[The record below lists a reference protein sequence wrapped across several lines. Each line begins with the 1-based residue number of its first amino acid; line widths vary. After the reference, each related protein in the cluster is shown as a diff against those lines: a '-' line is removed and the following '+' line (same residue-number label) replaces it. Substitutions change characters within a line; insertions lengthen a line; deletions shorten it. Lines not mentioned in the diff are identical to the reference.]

1 MLGKRLMPSR
11 SSLPGSSG
19 NPDPPPSPP
28 PVVLSGLGVSAGIAI
43 GTALVVGRRSRDVV
57 EIELG
62 PDQVEAEIS
71 RLRDALD
78 LSSSQIAALQKQ
90 VADIL
95 GEKDARVFD
104 AHLLLVGDELL
115 IDEVIRQI
123 RERRRNAEFV
133 FMAVL
138 DRYVKALD
146 AVEDPYIRERLRD
159 IQDVADRVVSN
170 LRGEQR
176 VDLTHLPGP
185 RVVVAYDLS
194 PSETASMD
202 RHNVEGYTTCIGSRT
217 SHAAIMAR
225 AMGIPAVV
233 GAADLTARIETGD
246 HVILDGQ
253 RGVII
258 GNPSESQL
266 ADYRERIESQQQWF
280 RRIEEES
287 KLPAETIDGFRV
299 QLAANIE
306 LPEEVETVKG
316 SYGVGIGLFRTEY
329 LFFNRPE
336 VPGEEEQFKAYRRA
350 TEEIYPQSVI
360 FRTLDIGGDKFLS
373 QIKLP
378 SEMNPFLGVRAI
390 RFCLAQPQIFT
401 DQLRAILRASAHGKV
416 RILFPMI
423 STLEELLQA
432 LEFFKNAQRDLDR
445 EGIPYNRHMDIGMMI
460 EVPSAAL
467 IADQLAPHVDFF
479 SLGTNDLVQYALA
492 VDRANTDISH
502 LYQPCHPAIIRLLRS
517 VLQAAWSHGKW
528 VSICGEMAGDP
539 ILVPLVLGLGIHE
552 LSMSPVAIG
561 LVKRLIRRVRMHDA
575 EYLVQRALSCG
586 TGAEVSL
593 LCEKLVKKIAPDLYS
608 LVVAQGQKNGEA

>member
-1 MLGKRLMPSR
+1 M
-11 SSLPGSSG
+11 
-19 NPDPPPSPP
+19 
-28 PVVLSGLGVSAGIAI
+28 VIAP
-43 GTALVVGRRSRDVV
+43 ALVVGRRSRDVA
-57 EIELG
+57 EIELK
-62 PDQVEAEIS
+62 PDLVEDEIS
-71 RLRDALD
+71 RLHAALE
-78 LSSSQIAALQKQ
+78 LSSSQIEALQKQ

-104 AHLLLVGDELL
+104 AHLLLVGDQLL
-115 IDEVIRQI
+115 IDEVIQQI

-133 FMAVL
+133 FMTVL
-138 DRYVKALD
+138 ERYAKALE
-146 AVEDPYIRERLRD
+146 AVEDPYIRDRLRD

-170 LRGEQR
+170 LRGDQR
-176 VDLTHLPGP
+176 VDLTQLPGP
-185 RVVVAYDLS
+185 RIIVAYDLS

-202 RHNVEGYTTCIGSRT
+202 RHNVQGYTTCVGSRT

-233 GAADLTARIETGD
+233 AGADLTARIETGD
-246 HVILDGQ
+246 RVILDGH

-258 GNPSESQL
+258 ANPSESQL
-266 ADYRERIESQQQWF
+266 AEYRERIAAQQKWF
-280 RRIEEES
+280 RRIEEEA

-306 LPEEVETVKG
+306 LPEEVETVKN
-316 SYGVGIGLFRTEY
+316 SYGLSIGLFRTEY
-329 LFFNRPE
+329 LFFNRPA
-336 VPGEEEQFKAYRRA
+336 VPHEEEQFKAYRRVA
-350 TEEIYPQSVI
+350 EEIYPQSVI

-390 RFCLAQPQIFT
+390 RFCLAQPRIFT
-401 DQLRAILRASAHGKV
+401 EQLRAILRASAHGKV
-416 RILFPMI
+416 RLLFPMI
-423 STLEELLQA
+423 STMEELLQA
-432 LEFFKNAQRDLDR
+432 LDFLRRAQRDLDR
-445 EGIPYNRHMDIGMMI
+445 EGIPYNRHMDVGMMI

-539 ILVPLVLGLGIHE
+539 ILVPLILGLGIHE

-575 EYLVQRALSCG
+575 ELLVQRALSCG
-586 TGAEVSL
+586 TGAEVRS
-593 LCEKLVKKIAPDLYS
+593 LCEKLVKKAAPDIYS
-608 LVVAQGQKNGEA
+608 LVAAQERKNGEG

>member
-1 MLGKRLMPSR
+1 MMPSK
-11 SSLPGSSG
+11 SSLPRSSA
-19 NPDPPPSPP
+19 NPELPALAPPS
-28 PVVLSGLGVSAGIAI
+28 VLSGLGVSAGIVI
-43 GTALVVGRRSRDVV
+43 GTALVVGRRSRDVAEV
-57 EIELG
+57 ELQ
-62 PDQVEAEIS
+62 PDQVEGEVE
-71 RLRDALD
+71 RLRGALD
-78 LSSSQIAALQKQ
+78 LSTSQIEDLQEQ
-90 VADIL
+90 VAGIL

-104 AHLLLVGDELL
+104 AHLLLVGDEVL
-115 IDEVIRQI
+115 IDEVIQQI

-133 FMAVL
+133 FMQVIE
-138 DRYVKALD
+138 RYAKALES
-146 AVEDPYIRERLRD
+146 VEDTYIRDRLRD

-170 LRGEQR
+170 LRGEER
-176 VDLTHLPGP
+176 IDLTHLPDA
-185 RVVVAYDLS
+185 RIVVAYDLS
-194 PSETASMD
+194 PSETAAMD
-202 RHNVEGYTTCIGSRT
+202 RHNVLGYTTCIGSRT

-233 GAADLTARIETGD
+233 GAAELTKRIKTGD
-246 HVILDGQ
+246 RVVLDGH
-253 RGVII
+253 RGLII
-258 GNPSESQL
+258 ANPTPSQL
-266 ADYRERIESQQQWF
+266 ADYRERLEGQQKWF
-280 RRIEEES
+280 RRIEEEA
-287 KLPAETIDGFRV
+287 KLPAETVDGFRV

-329 LFFNRPE
+329 LFFNRPT
-336 VPGEEEQFKAYRRA
+336 VPDEEEQFRSYRRV
-350 TEEIYPQSVI
+350 TEAIYPQSVI

-401 DQLRAILRASAHGKV
+401 AQLRAILRASAHGKV

-432 LEFFKNAQRDLDR
+432 LEFLKRAQQDLDR
-445 EGIPYNRHMDIGMMI
+445 EKIPYKRHMDIGMMI

-492 VDRANTDISH
+492 VDRANADISH
-502 LYQPCHPAIIRLLRS
+502 LYQPCHPAIIRLLRN

-561 LVKRLIRRVRMHDA
+561 LVKRLIRRVRMRDA
-575 EYLVQRALSCG
+575 EQLVHRAMSCG
-586 TGAEVSL
+586 TGAEVRQ
-593 LCEKLVKKIAPDLYS
+593 LCEKLVKRVAPDLYS
-608 LVVAQGQKNGEA
+608 QVVTQERKPQVGT